1 LYLNDQVAS
10 EDAWGLMLETQAQ
23 QGVFVCQQQNTIVI
37 RKLMFKAKTSQVKTY
52 PSRELRRMGL

>member
-1 LYLNDQVAS
+1 VAS